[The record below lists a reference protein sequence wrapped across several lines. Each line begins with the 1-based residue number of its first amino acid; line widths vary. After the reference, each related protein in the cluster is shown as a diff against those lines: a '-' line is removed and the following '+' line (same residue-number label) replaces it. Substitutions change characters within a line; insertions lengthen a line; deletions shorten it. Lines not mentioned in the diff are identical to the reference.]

1 MAKKKPEVL
10 VTRLL
15 PKAAM
20 DMVKKAVHAEINP
33 HDRPMTRRELLRGLK
48 GKDGVL
54 SLLNDRMDG
63 EAMDAAGPQLKVIAN
78 YAVGFNNIVVP
89 DATER
94 GIVVTSTP
102 EVLTET
108 TADMAWTLIMATSRR
123 VAEGDAFLRAGK
135 AWDWA
140 PLMMLGAD
148 VYGKTLGILG
158 LGRIGQAVARRA
170 QGFNM
175 KVIYYDAF
183 RQKPHI
189 EKDLRVQFKPFETV
203 IRQADI
209 ISVHTP
215 LMKETVHLIDAK
227 VFKAMK
233 KTAYLVNTSRGP
245 VVNEAALARALRR
258 GDIAGAGIDVFEE
271 EPKVHPELVKCRN
284 AVITPHIASATIET
298 RTAMGTLAASNLIA
312 VLNARKPKTPV
323 NPEVW
328 PKRRK

>member
-1 MAKKKPEVL
+1 MAAKPKVL
-10 VTRLL
+10 VTRRL

-20 DMVKKAVHAEINP
+20 DKVRKAVNAQVNP
-33 HDRPMTRRELLRGLK
+33 HDRPMTRRELLRGLM

-63 EAMDAAGPQLKVIAN
+63 EAMDAAGPALKVIAN

-94 GIVVTSTP
+94 GIVVTNTP

-108 TADMAWTLIMATSRR
+108 TADMAWSLIMATCRR
-123 VAEGDAFLRAGK
+123 IAEGDDFLRRGTP
-135 AWDWA
+135 WDWA

-148 VYGKTLGILG
+148 VHGKTLGILG
-158 LGRIGQAVARRA
+158 LGRIGQGVARRA
-170 QGFNM
+170 RGFNM

-183 RQKPHI
+183 RQKPAA
-189 EKDLRVQFKPFETV
+189 EKRLGVQYKRFDSV
-203 IRQADI
+203 IKQADI
-209 ISVHTP
+209 ITVHTP
-215 LMKETVHLIDAK
+215 LMKETIHLINAK
-227 VFKAMK
+227 VLKAMK

-245 VVNEAALARALRR
+245 IVDEAALARALRR

-312 VLNARKPKTPV
+312 VLKGKKPPTSV

-328 PKRRK
+328 RKRRK

>member
-1 MAKKKPEVL
+1 
-10 VTRLL
+10 
-15 PKAAM
+15 M
-20 DMVKKAVHAEINP
+20 DRVRKAVNAQVNP

-63 EAMDAAGPQLKVIAN
+63 EAMDAAGPALKVIAN

-89 DATER
+89 DATGR
-94 GIVVTSTP
+94 GIVVTNTP

-108 TADMAWTLIMATSRR
+108 TADMAWSLIMAACRR
-123 VAEGDAFLRAGK
+123 IAEGDDFLRSGK
-135 AWDWA
+135 PWDWA
-140 PLMMLGAD
+140 PLMMLGSD
-148 VYGKTLGILG
+148 VHGKTLGILG
-158 LGRIGQAVARRA
+158 LGRIGQGVARRA
-170 QGFNM
+170 RGFNM

-183 RQKPHI
+183 RQKPAV
-189 EKDLRVQFKPFETV
+189 EKRLGVQYKRFDTV
-203 IRQADI
+203 IKQADI
-209 ISVHTP
+209 ITVHTP
-215 LMKETVHLIDAK
+215 LMKETIHLVNAK
-227 VFKAMK
+227 VLKAMK

-245 VVNEAALARALRR
+245 IVDEAALARALRR

-312 VLNARKPKTPV
+312 VLKGKKPPTPV

-328 PKRRK
+328 RKRRK

>member
-1 MAKKKPEVL
+1 M
-10 VTRLL
+10 

-20 DMVKKAVHAEINP
+20 DRVRKAVNAQVNP
-33 HDRPMTRRELLRGLK
+33 HDRPMTRRELLRALK

-63 EAMDAAGPQLKVIAN
+63 EAMDAAGPALKVIAN

-89 DATER
+89 DATGR
-94 GIVVTSTP
+94 GIVVTNTP

-108 TADMAWTLIMATSRR
+108 TADMAWSLIMAACRR
-123 VAEGDAFLRAGK
+123 IAEGDDFLRSGK
-135 AWDWA
+135 PWDWA
-140 PLMMLGAD
+140 PLMMLGSD
-148 VYGKTLGILG
+148 VHGKTLGILG
-158 LGRIGQAVARRA
+158 LGRIGQGVARRA
-170 QGFNM
+170 RGFNM
-175 KVIYYDAF
+175 KAIYYDAF
-183 RQKPHI
+183 RQKPAV
-189 EKDLRVQFKPFETV
+189 EKRLGVQYKRFDTV
-203 IRQADI
+203 IKQADI
-209 ISVHTP
+209 ITVHTP
-215 LMKETVHLIDAK
+215 LMKETIHLVNAK
-227 VFKAMK
+227 VLKAMK

-245 VVNEAALARALRR
+245 IVDEAALARALRR

-312 VLNARKPKTPV
+312 VLKGKKPPTPV

-328 PKRRK
+328 RKRRK

>member
-1 MAKKKPEVL
+1 MPPKPKVL

-15 PKAAM
+15 PKGAM
-20 DMVKKAVHAEINP
+20 QVIHKAVNAQVNP
-33 HDRPMTRRELLRGLK
+33 HDRPMTRKELLRGLK
-48 GKDGVL
+48 GKDGVI
-54 SLLNDRMDG
+54 SLLTDRMDG
-63 EAMDAAGPQLKVIAN
+63 EAMDAAGPQLKVVAN

-94 GIVVTSTP
+94 GIVVTNTP

-108 TADMAWTLIMATSRR
+108 TADMAWSLIMAVCRR
-123 VAEGDAFLRAGK
+123 VAEGDDFLRRGK
-135 AWDWA
+135 PWDWA
-140 PLMMLGAD
+140 PLMMIGAD

-183 RQKPHI
+183 RQKPKV
-189 EKDLRVQFKPFETV
+189 EKALGVQYKTFQSVLK
-203 IRQADI
+203 QADI

-215 LMKETVHLIDAK
+215 LMKETTHLINAK
-227 VFKAMK
+227 VLKAMK
-233 KTAYLVNTSRGP
+233 KTAYVVNTSRGP
-245 VVNEAALARALRR
+245 VVDEAALAKALQR
-258 GDIAGAGIDVFEE
+258 GDIAGAGIDVFEH
-271 EPKVHPELVKCRN
+271 EPKVHPELLKCRS

-312 VLNARKPKTPV
+312 VLKGRKPPTPV

>member
-1 MAKKKPEVL
+1 MAAKPKVL
-10 VTRLL
+10 VTRRL

-20 DMVKKAVHAEINP
+20 DKVRKAVNAQVNP

-48 GKDGVL
+48 GKNGVL

-63 EAMDAAGPQLKVIAN
+63 EAMDAAGPALKVIAN

-94 GIVVTSTP
+94 GIVVTNTP

-108 TADMAWTLIMATSRR
+108 TADMAWALIMATCRR
-123 VAEGDAFLRAGK
+123 IVEGDDFLRSGTP
-135 AWDWA
+135 WDWA

-148 VYGKTLGILG
+148 VHGKTLGILG
-158 LGRIGQAVARRA
+158 LGRIGQGVARRA
-170 QGFNM
+170 RGFNM

-183 RQKPHI
+183 RQKPAV
-189 EKDLRVQFKPFETV
+189 EKRLGVQYKRFDSV
-203 IRQADI
+203 IKQADI
-209 ISVHTP
+209 ITVHTP
-215 LMKETVHLIDAK
+215 LMKETIHLINAK
-227 VFKAMK
+227 ILKAMK

-245 VVNEAALARALRR
+245 IVDEAALARALRR

-312 VLNARKPKTPV
+312 VLKGKKPPTSV

-328 PKRRK
+328 RKRRK

>member
-1 MAKKKPEVL
+1 
-10 VTRLL
+10 
-15 PKAAM
+15 M
-20 DMVKKAVHAEINP
+20 DRVRKAVNAEVNP
-33 HDRPMTRRELLRGLK
+33 HDRPMARRELLRGLK

-63 EAMDAAGPQLKVIAN
+63 EAMDAAGPALKVIAN

-94 GIVVTSTP
+94 GIVVTNTP

-108 TADMAWTLIMATSRR
+108 TADMAWSLIMAACRR
-123 VAEGDAFLRAGK
+123 IAEGDDFLRRGK
-135 AWDWA
+135 PWDWA

-148 VYGKTLGILG
+148 VHGKTLGILG
-158 LGRIGQAVARRA
+158 LGRIGQGVARRA
-170 QGFNM
+170 RGFNM

-183 RQKPHI
+183 RQKPAV
-189 EKDLRVQFKPFETV
+189 EKRLGVQYKRFDTV
-203 IRQADI
+203 IKQADI
-209 ISVHTP
+209 ITAHTP
-215 LMKETVHLIDAK
+215 LMKETIHLINAK
-227 VFKAMK
+227 VLKAMK

-245 VVNEAALARALRR
+245 IVDEAALARALRR

-312 VLNARKPKTPV
+312 VLKGKKPPTPV

-328 PKRRK
+328 RKRRK

>member
-1 MAKKKPEVL
+1 MAAKPKVL
-10 VTRLL
+10 VTRRL

-20 DMVKKAVHAEINP
+20 DRVRKAVNAQVNP

-63 EAMDAAGPQLKVIAN
+63 EAMDAAGPALKVIAN

-108 TADMAWTLIMATSRR
+108 TADMAWALVMATCRR
-123 VAEGDAFLRAGK
+123 IAEGDDFLRSGK
-135 AWDWA
+135 PWDWA

-148 VYGKTLGILG
+148 VHGKTLGILG
-158 LGRIGQAVARRA
+158 LGRIGQGVARRA
-170 QGFNM
+170 RGFNM

-183 RQKPHI
+183 RQKPAV
-189 EKDLRVQFKPFETV
+189 EKRLGVQYKRFDSV
-203 IRQADI
+203 IKQADI
-209 ISVHTP
+209 ITVHTP
-215 LMKETVHLIDAK
+215 LMKETIHLINAK
-227 VFKAMK
+227 ILKAMK

-245 VVNEAALARALRR
+245 IVDEAALARALRR

-312 VLNARKPKTPV
+312 VLNGKKPPTSV

-328 PKRRK
+328 RKRRK

>member
-1 MAKKKPEVL
+1 M
-10 VTRLL
+10 TRRL

-20 DMVKKAVHAEINP
+20 DRVRKAVNAQVNP

-63 EAMDAAGPQLKVIAN
+63 EAMDAAGPALKVIAN

-89 DATER
+89 DATGR
-94 GIVVTSTP
+94 GIVVTNTP

-108 TADMAWTLIMATSRR
+108 TADMAWSLIMAACRR
-123 VAEGDAFLRAGK
+123 IAEGDDFLRSGK
-135 AWDWA
+135 PWDWA
-140 PLMMLGAD
+140 PLMMLGSD
-148 VYGKTLGILG
+148 VHGKTLGILG
-158 LGRIGQAVARRA
+158 LGRIGQGVARRA
-170 QGFNM
+170 RGFNM

-183 RQKPHI
+183 RQKPAV
-189 EKDLRVQFKPFETV
+189 EKRLGVQYKRFDTV
-203 IRQADI
+203 IKQADI
-209 ISVHTP
+209 ITAHTP
-215 LMKETVHLIDAK
+215 LMKETIHLINAK
-227 VFKAMK
+227 VLKAMK

-245 VVNEAALARALRR
+245 IVDEAALARALRR

-312 VLNARKPKTPV
+312 VLKGKKPPTPV

-328 PKRRK
+328 RKRRK

>member
-1 MAKKKPEVL
+1 MARKKPKVL

-20 DMVKKAVHAEINP
+20 EMIKKAVNAEVNP
-33 HDRPMTRRELLRGLK
+33 HDRPMTRRELLRGIK

-63 EAMDAAGPQLKVIAN
+63 EAMDIAGSNLRIIAN
-78 YAVGFNNIVVP
+78 YAVGFNNIIVP
-89 DATER
+89 EAPDR
-94 GIVVTSTP
+94 GIVVTNTP

-108 TADMAWTLIMATSRR
+108 TADMAWTLIMDTCRR
-123 VAEGDAFLRAGK
+123 AAEGDAFLRSGK
-135 AWDWA
+135 VWDWA
-140 PLMMLGAD
+140 PMMMLGAD
-148 VYGKTLGILG
+148 VSGKTLGILG

-183 RQKPHI
+183 RQKPRV
-189 EKDLRVQFKPFETV
+189 EKDLKVQFKSFNTV

-215 LMKETVHLIDAK
+215 LMKETVHLIGSK

-233 KTAYLVNTSRGP
+233 KTAYVVNTSRGP
-245 VVNEAALARALRR
+245 VVDEGALARALQR

-271 EPKVHPELVKCRN
+271 EPKVHPELLKCRN
-284 AVITPHIASATIET
+284 AVLTPHIASATIET

-312 VLNARKPKTPV
+312 TLNGRKPKTPV

>member
-1 MAKKKPEVL
+1 
-10 VTRLL
+10 
-15 PKAAM
+15 M
-20 DMVKKAVHAEINP
+20 DRVRKAVNAQVNP

-63 EAMDAAGPQLKVIAN
+63 EAMDAAGPALKVIAN

-94 GIVVTSTP
+94 GIVVTNTP

-108 TADMAWTLIMATSRR
+108 TADMAWSLIMAACRR
-123 VAEGDAFLRAGK
+123 IAEGDDFLRRGK
-135 AWDWA
+135 PWDWA

-148 VYGKTLGILG
+148 VHGKTLGILG
-158 LGRIGQAVARRA
+158 LGRIGQGVARRA
-170 QGFNM
+170 RGFNM

-183 RQKPHI
+183 RQKPAV
-189 EKDLRVQFKPFETV
+189 EKRLGVQYKRFDTV
-203 IRQADI
+203 IKQADI
-209 ISVHTP
+209 ITVHTP
-215 LMKETVHLIDAK
+215 LMKETIHLVNAK
-227 VFKAMK
+227 VLKAMK

-245 VVNEAALARALRR
+245 IVDEAALARALRR

-312 VLNARKPKTPV
+312 VLKGKKPPTPV

-328 PKRRK
+328 RKRRK

>member
-1 MAKKKPEVL
+1 MQVIH
-10 VTRLL
+10 
-15 PKAAM
+15 
-20 DMVKKAVHAEINP
+20 KAVNAQVNP
-33 HDRPMTRRELLRGLK
+33 YDRPMSRKELLRGLK
-48 GKDGVL
+48 GKDGVI
-54 SLLNDRMDG
+54 SLLTDRMDG

-94 GIVVTSTP
+94 GIVVTNTP

-108 TADMAWTLIMATSRR
+108 TADMAWSLIMAVCRR
-123 VAEGDAFLRAGK
+123 VAEGDDFLRSK
-135 AWDWA
+135 KPWDWA
-140 PLMMLGAD
+140 PLMMIGAD

-183 RQKPHI
+183 RQKPKV
-189 EKDLRVQFKPFETV
+189 EKALGVQYKTFQSVLK
-203 IRQADI
+203 QADI

-215 LMKETVHLIDAK
+215 LMKETTHLINAK

-233 KTAYLVNTSRGP
+233 KTAYVVNTSRGP
-245 VVNEAALARALRR
+245 VVDEAALAKALQR

-271 EPKVHPELVKCRN
+271 EPKVHPGLLKCRN

-312 VLNARKPKTPV
+312 VLKGRKPPTSV
-323 NPEVW
+323 NLEVW